1 MFFFLGERIEDG
13 KKNLKAYDMKLYKI
27 LGGHEIG
34 GVVSV
39 IYIYI
44 YDMQILMQKSLA
56 ITEIHIRSLESRSR
70 SLQDLIDQV
79 GFSGKFATEIRCG
92 YLLFAFP

>member
-1 MFFFLGERIEDG
+1 MTFVFFFLGERIEDG

-44 YDMQILMQKSLA
+44 WYANLNAKITRYHWDPHTKSW
-56 ITEIHIRSLESRSR
+56 I
-70 SLQDLIDQV
+70 
-79 GFSGKFATEIRCG
+79 KK
-92 YLLFAFP
+92 